1 MNFSILPL
9 GEREFKLSARR
20 TPSSGLK
27 ATFSRMEKEKSL
39 ARKSAQALVSWIS
52 NLMLSRRD

>member
-1 MNFSILPL
+1 MILNS
-9 GEREFKLSARR
+9 KQI
-20 TPSSGLK
+20 PSSGLK

>member
-1 MNFSILPL
+1 MILNSK
-9 GEREFKLSARR
+9 RI
-20 TPSSGLK
+20 PSSGLK